1 MHSTLHEKKDVLIMD
16 ETLDE
21 IKQVNEAFEDL
32 LQNCNRSNTKQ
43 SQDLLHKAFLF
54 ADNAHKGVKRKSGEP
69 YILHPIAVAKVV
81 ATEIGLGTKATC
93 AAILHDVVEDT
104 HFTLEDIE
112 SAFGT
117 KIAYMVDGLTKIS
130 GIFSSDVSQQAENL
144 KKILLTLSDDMR
156 VILIKI
162 ADRLHNMR
170 TLEHMPANKQMKIAS
185 ETLYIF
191 APLAHRLGLR
201 NIRKELE
208 SLSLWYTNPKEYEQI
223 ETKLFETKK
232 EVDEILERFMT
243 PIRKRMEQEGYLFE
257 IQGRHKSV
265 FSMWRKMQRKQL
277 NFEEVYDR
285 LAVRIVFDPRE
296 GKTEKIQCFEIYN
309 IIAELYRLKEDRTRD
324 WINKPRDTGYE
335 ALHVTAMADKGDW
348 VEVQIR
354 SCRMDDIAERGIAA
368 HWSYKEGGE
377 FTELDK
383 WLAEIRVLFENP
395 DSDALAFLDDFKLG
409 LYYDDIQ
416 VFTPKGDVHTL
427 PKGATV
433 LDFAYKIHT
442 DLGNKCIG
450 GKVNR
455 KTQPAN
461 YELHSADQVEVLT
474 SEIQQPKEEW
484 LNFVITP
491 RAKSKLK
498 SMFRAERRK
507 KMQIGQEILEQ
518 IFIKN
523 SFKSIDSDVLQK
535 LLKNLEIQQKEQLYM
550 DIATGIV
557 KEKEVKKAFMKSDGL
572 RFIPYTTIKFSNPFR
587 KKKNK
592 LEAIAENNL
601 GVESQNFEV
610 EKRVSKKTISLRD
623 DKVDEEYTVA
633 KCCQPIPGDDVIG
646 FVDFKGKVEIHK
658 RKCPRIVKISS
669 RQGDRLL
676 SAQWK
681 THRLKSFL
689 AVVVVEGVD
698 RHRLLNEITNVI
710 SNDYDVNMK
719 GIAVEVSDG
728 VFSGEIKL
736 YVPHVKELNDV
747 IYKIG
752 SVKGITSVRRK
763 ENKRNIT

>member
-1 MHSTLHEKKDVLIMD
+1 MNK
-16 ETLDE
+16 TLDE
-21 IKQVNEAFEDL
+21 VQQVNEAFEDL
-32 LQNCNRSNTKQ
+32 MTCCNRFESKQ
-43 SQDLLHKAFLF
+43 AEELLRKAFLF

-69 YILHPIAVAKVV
+69 YILHPIAVAKIV
-81 ATEIGLGTKATC
+81 ATEIGLGTKAVC

-112 SAFGT
+112 NAFGA
-117 KIAYMVDGLTKIS
+117 KIAYMVDGLTKIG
-130 GIFSSDVSQQAENL
+130 GIFSSDVSKQAENF

-208 SLSLWYTNPKEYEQI
+208 SLSLFYTNPKEYAEIDQ
-223 ETKLFETKK
+223 KLSEVK
-232 EVDEILERFMT
+232 EDVDSILQRFIA
-243 PIRKRMEQEGYLFE
+243 PVREKMEAEGYQFQ

-285 LAVRIVFDPRE
+285 LAVRIVFDPME
-296 GKTEKIQCFEIYN
+296 GKNEKTQCFEIYN
-309 IIAELYRLKEDRTRD
+309 IIAGIYRLKGGRTRD
-324 WINKPRDTGYE
+324 WINEPRDTGYE
-335 ALHVTAMADKGDW
+335 ALHVTAMSEGGDW

-354 SCRMDDIAERGIAA
+354 SRRMDDIAERGIAA
-368 HWSYKEGGE
+368 HWNYKEGGE
-377 FTELDK
+377 LTELDK
-383 WLAEIRVLFENP
+383 WLTEIRVLFENP

-461 YELHSADQVEVLT
+461 YELHPADQVEILT
-474 SEIQQPKEEW
+474 SEVQTPKQEW
-484 LNFVITP
+484 LNFVVTP
-491 RAKSKLK
+491 RAKSRLK
-498 SMFRAERRK
+498 SIFRNERRK
-507 KMQIGQEILEQ
+507 KMQIGQEMLEQ
-518 IFIKN
+518 IFTKN
-523 SFKSIDSDVLQK
+523 NFDTINSEILQK
-535 LLKNLEIQQKEQLYM
+535 LLKNLHIDQKEQFYM
-550 DIATGIV
+550 DIATGIIN
-557 KEKEVKKAFMKSDGL
+557 EKEIKKAFLKSEGL
-572 RFIPYTTIKFSNPFR
+572 RFIPYSTIKFYNPFR
-587 KKKNK
+587 KKKSK
-592 LEAIAENNL
+592 KETLEGAENENL
-601 GVESQNFEV
+601 
-610 EKRVSKKTISLRD
+610 VSETKVPQKTLSLRD
-623 DKVDEEYTVA
+623 DKVGEEYTIA
-633 KCCQPIPGDDVIG
+633 KCCQPIPGDNVIG
-646 FVDFKGKVEIHK
+646 FVDFKGNVEIHK
-658 RKCPRIVKISS
+658 RKCSRIVKISS

-689 AVVVVEGVD
+689 AVIVMEGID
-698 RHRLLNEITNVI
+698 RHGLLSEVTSLI
-710 SNDYDVNMK
+710 SNDYGVNMK
-719 GIAVEVSDG
+719 GLTVEVSEG
-728 VFSGEIKL
+728 VFACEIKL
-736 YVPHVKELNDV
+736 YVPHVKELDDV
-747 IYKIG
+747 IFKIN

-763 ENKRNIT
+763 ENR